1 MGIGVALVGTEPLP
15 YAPTVPDPET
25 VLKIGANQVNPLAT
39 LIASFAGA
47 WAAFKLQSIDKSREI
62 DRSNIAAANRA
73 LMVMMQ
79 QANELKLYQ
88 KDNIDPQRDH
98 PGRHLSIQA
107 TLPFDLD
114 TLRFDFTSV
123 DFLSSA
129 TEQQLLFELSI
140 EERRY
145 IEALKAINARSE
157 MLLTEVQPKLLT
169 TGFNDS
175 VGYTGTQFISALGQ
189 PTYNKLQRLT
199 DDVIYHVDRTNES
212 ICAMKDK
219 FRTAAQKRYPKAK
232 FVNFEFVGESQPAP

>member
-1 MGIGVALVGTEPLP
+1 MTDI
-15 YAPTVPDPET
+15 
-25 VLKIGANQVNPLAT
+25 INPLAT

-47 WAAFKLQSIDKSREI
+47 WAAFKLQSVEKSREI

-73 LMVMMQ
+73 LLVMMQ

-88 KDNIDPQRDH
+88 KDHIDPQRHH
-98 PGRHLSIQA
+98 PGRHIGIQA

-114 TLRFDFTSV
+114 TLRFDFKSL

-129 TEQQLLFELSI
+129 TEQQLLFELSV

-157 MLLTEVQPKLLT
+157 MILTEVQPRLMAA
-169 TGFNDS
+169 GFNDS
-175 VGYTGTQFISALGQ
+175 AEYTGAQFTSALGQ

-212 ICAMKDK
+212 ICTMRDK
-219 FRTAAQKRYPKAK
+219 FRAAALKRYPKEK